1 MLYGEITE
9 KSLVFILK
17 NEGFNSLYFTSTDL
31 DDLEKLIAK
40 LPTENICLEII
51 QKGNIPTELENILK
65 KHFILQSVYEK
76 MTLYIKN
83 LKPKLKMENLTT
95 NIQYCN
101 IDELNFLYQNLYESF
116 DIRFDHLPNR
126 DILSDYILKNQVL
139 IKTKNNQ
146 ISAYCIF
153 TLKGKTAHFNYLKN
167 LEASSFEIIELL
179 EEYYQKMKMLHIEH
193 IYLWVDILKNIRVK
207 NMHSKYGYQSS
218 NVFNYAF
225 VKINSRRLL

>member
-1 MLYGEITE
+1 MGYGEITE

-17 NEGFNSLYFTSTDL
+17 NEGFSSLYFTSVDL

-40 LPTENICLEII
+40 LPPENICLEII
-51 QKGNIPTELENILK
+51 QKADISPQLENMIK
-65 KHFILQSVYEK
+65 KYFALQSVYEK

-83 LKPKLKMENLTT
+83 LKSKLKIKDLTD

-101 IDELNFLYQNLYESF
+101 INELDFLYENLYKSF
-116 DIRFDHLPNR
+116 DIRFDHLPNKE
-126 DILSDYILKNQVL
+126 ILSDYILKNQVL

-153 TLKGKTAHFNYLKN
+153 TLKGKTSHFNYLKN
-167 LEASSFEIIELL
+167 LNASSFEIIELL
-179 EEYYQKMKMLHIEH
+179 EEYYQKMIALQIGH
-193 IYLWVDILKNIRVK
+193 IYLWVDIMKNIRVK
-207 NMHSKYGYQSS
+207 NMHSRYGYQPS

-225 VKINSRRLL
+225 VKINSRSLL